1 MHLNTILVVED
12 NADDAELTMRALR
25 KNGVSGEIVLAR
37 DGVEALDYL
46 FGQGVYAGRDPQRMP
61 AVILLDL
68 NMPRLDGFGVLEGLR
83 ADKRTRL
90 LPVVILSSS
99 REDRDLVQSY
109 GLGANSYI
117 VKPVDFGQFLETVG
131 HLGLYWLTL
140 NEPAPAPHVGSS
152 E

>member
-1 MHLNTILVVED
+1 MHLKTILIVED

-46 FGQGVYAGRDPQRMP
+46 FGQGDYAGRDPQRMP

-83 ADKRTRL
+83 ADERTRL

-99 REDRDLVQSY
+99 REHRDLVQSY

-140 NEPAPAPHVGSS
+140 NEPAPIPM
-152 E
+152 

>member
-1 MHLNTILVVED
+1 MHLKTILIVED

-46 FGQGVYAGRDPQRMP
+46 FGQGDYAGRDPQRMP

-68 NMPRLDGFGVLEGLR
+68 NMPRPDGFGVLEGLR

-99 REDRDLVQSY
+99 REDRDLIQSY

-140 NEPAPAPHVGSS
+140 NEPAPVLQVGSS

>member
-1 MHLNTILVVED
+1 MHLKTILIVED
-12 NADDAELTMRALR
+12 NADDAELTMRAIR

-46 FGQGVYAGRDPQRMP
+46 FGQGDYAGRDLQRMP

-68 NMPRLDGFGVLEGLR
+68 KMPRLDGFGVLEGLR

-140 NEPAPAPHVGSS
+140 NEPAPVPHVGSS